1 MDSIRQRAAELQAK
15 ADALRTTV
23 REDNVAAVREQI
35 ATGTYEDDRKLDI
48 AVDRLL
54 LVINSEA
61 A

>member
-1 MDSIRQRAAELQAK
+1 MDSIRQRAAELRTK
-15 ADALRTTV
+15 ARALRTTV
-23 REDNVAAVREQI
+23 REDNVAAVRDQI
-35 ATGTYEDDRKLDI
+35 ATGTYEDDRKLDT